1 MAYVFRILTSVPYT
15 NRPPVEDV
23 CAKLHSYFTYNILI
37 GAAVLVSYK
46 QFAGR
51 PIECFI
57 PNELHSSAGQYFEN
71 FCFSSDTYYV
81 PLTSAIEKLS
91 TEERKELHINYYKWI
106 PFFLL
111 FQAACFK
118 FPALV
123 WKFFHGQSGMRV
135 GEIIRLTTNDSNT
148 DPKIRSQNIQ
158 ALCHHLQRVLKFHY
172 RLKTRH
178 LKPHK
183 IIRLLNIKYSSYY
196 VFLIYMVGKMLFL
209 VNAVCQFCLMN
220 KFLLPPDVHF
230 SAYEVWSDIFS
241 GNTSWK
247 ESGIFPRITLC
258 DISIRASGQERKYTS
273 QCVLM
278 INIFTEKIFVTLW
291 AWYMI
296 LGSWTLINMTN
307 WFFSVM
313 TSFSAEHFI
322 YKHLEMSG
330 QELFMSENKKDSS
343 EIHIYLRR
351 FINKYLQADGV
362 FILWLIAQHSD
373 ILFITDLIY
382 QMWESHYKIER
393 RRESLRE
400 VDPKWKKYLKKTEL
414 NKALDV
420 ETGHPFLSNSNIR
433 KSSQASIIRTGSLQ
447 NLDDITLPSV
457 EYHDFHNR

>member
-1 MAYVFRILTSVPYT
+1 
-15 NRPPVEDV
+15 
-23 CAKLHSYFTYNILI
+23 
-37 GAAVLVSYK
+37 
-46 QFAGR
+46 
-51 PIECFI
+51 
-57 PNELHSSAGQYFEN
+57 
-71 FCFSSDTYYV
+71 
-81 PLTSAIEKLS
+81 
-91 TEERKELHINYYKWI
+91 
-106 PFFLL
+106 
-111 FQAACFK
+111 
-118 FPALV
+118 
-123 WKFFHGQSGMRV
+123 
-135 GEIIRLTTNDSNT
+135 
-148 DPKIRSQNIQ
+148 
-158 ALCHHLQRVLKFHY
+158 
-172 RLKTRH
+172 
-178 LKPHK
+178 
-183 IIRLLNIKYSSYY
+183 
-196 VFLIYMVGKMLFL
+196 
-209 VNAVCQFCLMN
+209 
-220 KFLLPPDVHF
+220 
-230 SAYEVWSDIFS
+230 
-241 GNTSWK
+241 
-247 ESGIFPRITLC
+247 
-258 DISIRASGQERKYTS
+258 
-273 QCVLM
+273 M

-313 TSFSAEHFI
+313 SSFSAEHFI

-330 QELFMSENKKDSS
+330 EELFMSENKKDSS
-343 EIHIYLRR
+343 GYSHHNWYNLWFRKWCCLEIHIYLRR